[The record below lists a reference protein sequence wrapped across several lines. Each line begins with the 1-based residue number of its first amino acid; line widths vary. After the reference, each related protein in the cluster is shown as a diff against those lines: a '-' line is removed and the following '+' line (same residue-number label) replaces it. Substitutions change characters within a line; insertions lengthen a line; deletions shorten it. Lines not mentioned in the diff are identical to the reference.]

1 MPHFSILVR
10 SEWDSQAGVFVAT
23 SEDVPGLVAEA
34 PTPAE
39 LMRKLEVLI
48 PELLALNSPHLFEGD
63 ARIEEVPLFVMNE
76 QVTKLR
82 LHA

>member
-1 MPHFSILVR
+1 MSQFSILVR
-10 SEWDSQAGVFVAT
+10 SEWDAQAGVFVAT

-34 PTPAE
+34 PTPGE
-39 LMRKLEVLI
+39 LMQKLQVLI
-48 PELLALNSPHLFEGD
+48 PELLALNSPHLFQGD
-63 ARIEEVPLFVMNE
+63 TRIDEVPLFVMNE